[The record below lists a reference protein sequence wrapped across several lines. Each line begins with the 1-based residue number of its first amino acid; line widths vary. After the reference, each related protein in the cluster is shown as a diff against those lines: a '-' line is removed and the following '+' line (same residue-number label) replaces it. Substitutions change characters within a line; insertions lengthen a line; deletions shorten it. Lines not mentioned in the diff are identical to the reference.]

1 MSLNAYQSNPAVRD
15 TCLARLRQHADGK
28 RLAPGPLAW
37 TGEKGSLVGCLLESD
52 DPAQWESKLGLPQW
66 LATAADGLA
75 AQQKSPEHALEFG
88 VELLN
93 AIPPGADVSA
103 AGSAVI
109 LNLLAD
115 VAEFVA
121 QSTEVPA
128 ELKQALSQVEALH
141 RRAAQGEQPAP
152 AEWRAA
158 RRAAT
163 AATDKQPTEL
173 LRSLATCIETAAW
186 DPKSSHSVVFD
197 TLRVYSQAM
206 VSRVVAEAG
215 WRDEDMVRI
224 RAKLQEMWDTYLA
237 PNPDQQSKDNNVF
250 TLLKQHHPEE
260 HEKILQKN
268 KLDAEAIFTA
278 RQRAVG
284 FLFTQLKRA

>member
-15 TCLARLRQHADGK
+15 TILARLRLHADGK

-37 TGEKGSLVGCLLESD
+37 TGDKGSLVGCLLESD
-52 DPAQWESKLGLPQW
+52 DPAQWESTLGLPQW

-75 AQQKSPEHALEFG
+75 AQQRSPEHALDFG

-93 AIPPGADVSA
+93 AIAPGADVSA

-115 VAEFVA
+115 VTEFVA

-128 ELKQALSQVEALH
+128 ELKQALQQVEALH
-141 RRAAQGEQPAP
+141 RRAVQGEQPAP

-163 AATDKQPTEL
+163 AATDKQPSEL

-186 DPKSSHSVVFD
+186 DPKSSRSVVFD
-197 TLRVYSQAM
+197 TLRVYSQATI
-206 VSRVVAEAG
+206 SRALAEAG
-215 WRDEDMVRI
+215 WREEDTANI
-224 RAKLQEMWDTYLA
+224 KALLKEMWETHIEGKAESTQDF
-237 PNPDQQSKDNNVF
+237 NVF
-250 TLLKQHHPEE
+250 TLLKQYHPDA
-260 HEKILQKN
+260 HAKILQKN
-268 KLDAEAIFTA
+268 QLDADAIVFA
-278 RQRAVG
+278 RERAIA
-284 FLFTQLKRA
+284 FLFDQLKRA